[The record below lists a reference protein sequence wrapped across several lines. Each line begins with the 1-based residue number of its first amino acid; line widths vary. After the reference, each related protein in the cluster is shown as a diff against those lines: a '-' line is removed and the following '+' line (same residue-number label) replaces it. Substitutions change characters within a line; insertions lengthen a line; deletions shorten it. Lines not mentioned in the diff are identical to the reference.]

1 MIFPKLLFQKAE
13 REIIER
19 LLQNGIVKRK
29 AEDDLFK
36 MYTYF
41 IREGSRKFSLSEDEA
56 IDAYSDTILITIE
69 KVCNFS
75 FKAESSLKTYVYQIF
90 HNKCV
95 DLIRKKT
102 TNKNSVHQTVSI
114 NDLLIQ
120 IPDAAK
126 PIIQQMAE
134 KSNWELIKSR
144 LNEMGGNCRQL
155 LLLFADGYSDKD
167 IAITLSY
174 KTADVVKTSR
184 LRCVEKLR
192 HLYKSGN

>member
-1 MIFPKLLFQKAE
+1 MFQKAE

-19 LLQNGIVKRK
+19 LLQKGMEKRK
-29 AEDDLFK
+29 AEDDLFR
-36 MYTYF
+36 MFTYF
-41 IREGSRKFSLSEDEA
+41 IREGIRKFSLSEDDA

-69 KVCNFS
+69 KICNYS

-134 KSNWELIKSR
+134 KSNWELLKIR

-167 IAITLSY
+167 IAMTLSY